1 MEVLPHGNPKRFQE
15 GTILRVIVQ
24 TVPYASCSIGIK
36 VLWPEAV
43 LQIGI
48 WSESLCACNE
58 HEYESTQWTYHSGI
72 VERGHSDICMSLPCP
87 YTVVVALQVASSIGE
102 AKELHGQIS

>member
-1 MEVLPHGNPKRFQE
+1 MAILKDFKEVQFSESLSKLFHK
-15 GTILRVIVQ
+15 LVALKV
-24 TVPYASCSIGIK
+24 K

-58 HEYESTQWTYHSGI
+58 HEYKSTQWTYHSGI

>member
-1 MEVLPHGNPKRFQE
+1 MAWGSFTNWYLKW
-15 GTILRVIVQ
+15 
-24 TVPYASCSIGIK
+24 VP
-36 VLWPEAV
+36 
-43 LQIGI
+43 
-48 WSESLCACNE
+48 CACNE